1 MGPSDPCDRE
11 LAAAAIWLPGGLP
24 ETSQPACAAGSAPV
38 SYYPEECLSSE
49 KKRLLLP
56 AAFSIISAFG
66 ECGSQEDG
74 GGNHKTLKMQT
85 YKVSYIDKYFVPTPP
100 LFYGMSLYFIFFTF
114 IYGEP

>member
-1 MGPSDPCDRE
+1 MWTFGVDSPASPIWAAREIWDLQTHVIERE

-74 GGNHKTLKMQT
+74 GGE
-85 YKVSYIDKYFVPTPP
+85 S
-100 LFYGMSLYFIFFTF
+100 
-114 IYGEP
+114 